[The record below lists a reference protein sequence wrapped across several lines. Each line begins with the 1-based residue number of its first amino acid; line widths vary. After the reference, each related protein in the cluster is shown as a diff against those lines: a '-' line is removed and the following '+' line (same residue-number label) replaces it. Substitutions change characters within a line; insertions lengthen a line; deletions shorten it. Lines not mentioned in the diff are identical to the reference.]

1 MEGSCERMNARINI
15 TLMTPDASLASAVT
29 AALHANGHVVAGPPV
44 RDLRDLAPQ
53 LGRAP
58 VPVCLIDLDPAPQQ
72 VLPQLERIIAR
83 FPAIRFV
90 ALASSVGNDLLL
102 DAMQSGVRR
111 VVAKQTMA
119 SELGGVLDRLTAPD
133 THAAGPSG
141 EVMTVIS
148 ASGGCGATTIA
159 VNLADEIAQKQK
171 QPTLIWDLDTAY
183 GAVASYLG
191 LTPRYGADH
200 VLHYGGDI
208 DAQLI
213 KSTASVHNDR
223 LHVLASPAST
233 NLAAAAAEP
242 LRFDRLEHV
251 LDSARRAYGLTI
263 IDAPRLPLDTTAA
276 LVAGSATT
284 LLTLQLTV
292 KDLRCARSILDG
304 LRDRGCD
311 TNTIVPIANRYVK
324 RQVISL
330 EEANKALGGVNVLP
344 IRNDYAPAV
353 HGLNFGQTLS
363 EAGPR
368 SYVRRDIQDLV
379 TKLESR
385 TRASA

>member
-1 MEGSCERMNARINI
+1 MNARINI
-15 TLMTPDASLASAVT
+15 TLMTPDAALAAAVS

-44 RDLRDLAPQ
+44 RDLRDLAPH
-53 LGRAP
+53 LGRVP
-58 VPVCLIDLDPAPQQ
+58 VPICLIDLDPAPHQ
-72 VLPQLERIIAR
+72 VLPHLERIIAR
-83 FPAIRFV
+83 FPATRFV
-90 ALASSVGNDLLL
+90 ALSSTVGNDLLL
-102 DAMQSGVRR
+102 EAMQSGVRR
-111 VVAKQTMA
+111 VVTKQTM
-119 SELGGVLDRLTAPD
+119 STDLPGVLDRLTTPD
-133 THAAGPSG
+133 LQAAGPTG
-141 EVMTVIS
+141 ELMTVIS

-159 VNLADEIAQKQK
+159 INLAEEIAQKKK
-171 QPTLIWDLDTAY
+171 QPTLIWDLDCAY

-208 DAQLI
+208 DGQLI
-213 KSTASVHNDR
+213 RSTASAHNDR
-223 LHVLASPAST
+223 IHVLASPAST
-233 NLAAAAAEP
+233 NLAAADP

-263 IDAPRLPLDTTAA
+263 IDAPRLALGTTAA

-284 LLTLQLTV
+284 LLVFQLTV
-292 KDLRCARSILDG
+292 KDLRSARSILDA

-311 TNTIVPIANRYVK
+311 TASIVPVANRYVK

-330 EEANKALGGVNVLP
+330 EEATKAIGGVDVLP
-344 IRNDYAPAV
+344 IRNDYAPAI

-368 SYVRRDIQDLV
+368 SSIRRDIQDLV
-379 TKLESR
+379 MKLESR
-385 TRASA
+385 QAASI

>member
-1 MEGSCERMNARINI
+1 MNARINI
-15 TLMTPDASLASAVT
+15 TLMTPDASLASAVST
-29 AALHANGHVVAGPPV
+29 ALHANGHVVAGPPV

-58 VPVCLIDLDPAPQQ
+58 VPICLIDLDPAPHQ

-83 FPAIRFV
+83 YPATRFV
-90 ALASSVGNDLLL
+90 ALSSTVGNDLLL
-102 DAMQSGVRR
+102 EAMQSGVRR
-111 VVAKQTMA
+111 VVMKQTMSA
-119 SELGGVLDRLTAPD
+119 DLPGVLDRLSAPD
-133 THAAGPSG
+133 LQAGSTG
-141 EVMTVIS
+141 EVVTVLS

-159 VNLADEIAQKQK
+159 VNLAEEVAQKKK
-171 QPTLIWDLDTAY
+171 QPTLLCDLDCAY

-191 LTPRYGADH
+191 LNPRYGADH

-213 KSTASVHNDR
+213 RSTASVHNDR
-223 LHVLASPAST
+223 IHVLASPAST
-233 NLAAAAAEP
+233 NLAAAEP

-263 IDAPRLPLDTTAA
+263 IDAPRLVLDTTAA
-276 LVAGSATT
+276 LIAGSTTT
-284 LLTLQLTV
+284 LLVFQLTV
-292 KDLRCARSILDG
+292 KDLRSARSILDA
-304 LRDRGCD
+304 LRDKGAD
-311 TNTIVPIANRYVK
+311 TTSIIPIANRYVK

-330 EEANKALGGVNVLP
+330 EEANKALGGVDVLP
-344 IRNDYAPAV
+344 VRNDYAPAI

-368 SYVRRDIQDLV
+368 SSIRRDIQDLV

-385 TRASA
+385 TRVSA

>member
-1 MEGSCERMNARINI
+1 MNARINI
-15 TLMTPDASLASAVT
+15 TLMTPDASLAAAVS
-29 AALHANGHVVAGPPV
+29 AALHANGHVIAGPPV

-53 LGRAP
+53 LGRVA
-58 VPVCLIDLDPAPQQ
+58 VPVCLIDLDPAPHQM
-72 VLPQLERIIAR
+72 LPQLERIIAR
-83 FPAIRFV
+83 FPATRFV
-90 ALASSVGNDLLL
+90 ALASHVGNDLLL
-102 DAMQSGVRR
+102 EAMQSGVRR
-111 VVAKQTMA
+111 VVTKQAM
-119 SELGGVLDRLTAPD
+119 SVDLPGVLDRLTAPD
-133 THAAGPSG
+133 LQAAAPTG
-141 EVMTVIS
+141 EITTILS

-159 VNLADEIAQKQK
+159 VNLAEEIAQKKK
-171 QPTLIWDLDTAY
+171 QPTLIWDLDSAY

-223 LHVLASPAST
+223 IHVLASPASM

-251 LDSARRAYGLTI
+251 LDSARRGYGLTI

-276 LVAGSATT
+276 LVAGSTTT
-284 LLTLQLTV
+284 LLVLQLTV
-292 KDLRCARSILDG
+292 KDLRCARSILDA

-311 TNTIVPIANRYVK
+311 TASIIPVANRYVK

-330 EEANKALGGVNVLP
+330 EEANKALGVGIDVLP
-344 IRNDYAPAV
+344 IRNDYAPAI

-368 SYVRRDIQDLV
+368 SSIRRDIQDLV

-385 TRASA
+385 SRVSA

>member
-1 MEGSCERMNARINI
+1 MNARINI
-15 TLMTPDASLASAVT
+15 TLMTPDASLAATVA

-53 LGRAP
+53 LARAA
-58 VPVCLIDLDPAPQQ
+58 VPICLIDLDPAPQQ
-72 VLPQLERIIAR
+72 VLPHLERIIAR
-83 FPAIRFV
+83 FPATRFV
-90 ALASSVGNDLLL
+90 ALSSTLGNDLLL
-102 DAMQSGVRR
+102 EAMQSGVRR
-111 VVAKQTMA
+111 VVMKQTMSA
-119 SELGGVLDRLTAPD
+119 DLPGVLDRLTTPD
-133 THAAGPSG
+133 LHAAGPTG

-159 VNLADEIAQKQK
+159 VNLAEEVAQKRK
-171 QPTLIWDLDTAY
+171 QPTLIWDLDCAY

-208 DAQLI
+208 DGQLI

-223 LHVLASPAST
+223 IHVLASPAST
-233 NLAAAAAEP
+233 NLATAEP

-251 LDSARRAYGLTI
+251 LDSARRAYGITI
-263 IDAPRLPLDTTAA
+263 IDAPRMPLDTTAA

-284 LLTLQLTV
+284 LLVFQLTV
-292 KDLRCARSILDG
+292 KDLRCARSILDA
-304 LRDRGCD
+304 LRDRGCE
-311 TNTIVPIANRYVK
+311 TTSIVPVANRYVK
-324 RQVISL
+324 RGVISL
-330 EEANKALGGVNVLP
+330 EEANKAIGGVDVLP
-344 IRNDYAPAV
+344 IRNDYAPAL

-368 SYVRRDIQDLV
+368 SSIRRDIQDLM

-385 TRASA
+385 QRVPA